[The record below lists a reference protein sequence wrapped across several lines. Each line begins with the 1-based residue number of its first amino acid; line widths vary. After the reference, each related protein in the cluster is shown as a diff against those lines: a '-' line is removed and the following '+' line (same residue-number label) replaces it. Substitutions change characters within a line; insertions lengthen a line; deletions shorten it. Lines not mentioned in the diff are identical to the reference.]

1 MASLADTAAELSRE
15 VSGDDPQERA
25 ANLARLIREEHPGR
39 WKVRSVQ
46 TAAARAVGAETPAE
60 LERRAD
66 PPRRGR
72 RSRRRR
78 KVPRVKVAPAQTFGS
93 LFAQMLGLVLLYWVI
108 RSAGAVGQIL
118 DNIGSAVR
126 WFVDPVGWGSQSPT
140 NR

>member
-25 ANLARLIREEHPGR
+25 ADLARLIREEHPDR

-46 TAAARAVGAETPAE
+46 NAAARAVGAETPAE
-60 LERRAD
+60 LEDSAD
-66 PPRRGR
+66 PPRRRGR
-72 RSRRRR
+72 SRRR
-78 KVPRVKVAPAQTFGS
+78 KVPRIKVAPAQTFGAI
-93 LFAQMLGLVLLYWVI
+93 FAQMLGLVLLYWAI

-118 DNIGSAVR
+118 DTIGSAVR
-126 WFVDPVGWGSQSPT
+126 WFIDPVGWGSQSPT